1 MKIKTIIKAIILYS
15 LIAIINPISSIAQPS
30 LKGTWCDGNDFVT
43 FQKKTGKRTMLVGGN
58 LHEGGACL
66 TLEWRKD
73 NRFKHIDKQYKNG
86 WGLYEYY
93 ETKVKEIL
101 IEEFNNETYMLAFDA
116 KGNVVGVLRRLN
128 DNESVYSSIINELSI
143 VALDGKY
150 KDNKG
155 NTVSIDGRNM
165 TFEGLGNNKQK
176 FTIPEGMYEYP
187 EFNLIRLDNGKLY
200 KYILKFGELLLTPVE
215 IRIVKNQHKNTFSI
229 DYDYYEKEGNM
240 DEDPSKV
247 IGDTI
252 ELSKSEDSDL
262 GGYFPILNQRVI
274 MPAIFSNLASS
285 YSTRIEL
292 LDLILNEIIARH
304 GFSFPDDPQMKS
316 VFSGKK
322 WYKPSI
328 NDMNAIQL
336 TNTELINVNLL
347 KKAINYS
354 KENLKYE

>member
-1 MKIKTIIKAIILYS
+1 
-15 LIAIINPISSIAQPS
+15 
-30 LKGTWCDGNDFVT
+30 
-43 FQKKTGKRTMLVGGN
+43 
-58 LHEGGACL
+58 
-66 TLEWRKD
+66 
-73 NRFKHIDKQYKNG
+73 
-86 WGLYEYY
+86 
-93 ETKVKEIL
+93 
-101 IEEFNNETYMLAFDA
+101 
-116 KGNVVGVLRRLN
+116 
-128 DNESVYSSIINELSI
+128 
-143 VALDGKY
+143 
-150 KDNKG
+150 
-155 NTVSIDGRNM
+155 
-165 TFEGLGNNKQK
+165 
-176 FTIPEGMYEYP
+176 
-187 EFNLIRLDNGKLY
+187 
-200 KYILKFGELLLTPVE
+200 
-215 IRIVKNQHKNTFSI
+215 
-229 DYDYYEKEGNM
+229 M